1 MDDIQK
7 TIIENMIFYR
17 EKRGLKTKEL
27 DEAIGVKDN
36 TVSTWESGKNA
47 PNLQSL
53 YKICTALDISI
64 SDLFGK
70 YSNEKNKLE
79 LKQLEQENIKL
90 KEENKKE
97 KDANELLLKFMEMKN
112 KQDEEARKNVNK
124 FIEEVKSKVVK
135 SMQKINE
142 IRKKDNTV

>member
-1 MDDIQK
+1 VDDIQK

-17 EKRGLKTKEL
+17 EKKGLKTKEL

-64 SDLFGK
+64 SDLFGE
-70 YSNEKNKLE
+70 Y
-79 LKQLEQENIKL
+79 
-90 KEENKKE
+90 
-97 KDANELLLKFMEMKN
+97 ANERRKDGLSKELQELLKKAEDLN
-112 KQDEEARKNVNK
+112 EEGQERLAEYTGFLGFKY
-124 FIEEVKSKVVK
+124 
-135 SMQKINE
+135 
-142 IRKKDNTV
+142 KKD